1 MYIVVKGKI
10 SVKSTKNS
18 NRRNKNLSFK
28 NNTPFRSWISKIS
41 NTFTEDFDI
50 VIAMYNLL
58 EYSGNYSL
66 TSGSLW
72 NYYRDKMNDDAN
84 ERNNAPYFF

>member
-10 SVKSTKNS
+10 SVKSTENS

-58 EYSGNYSL
+58 EYSDNYSL

-84 ERNNAPYFF
+84 ERNDAPCFF